1 MTLRNLKEIIG
12 QKAAITLLTKAIQK
26 KQIAHAYLFC
36 GPKGVGKKTTAKA
49 FLYHLFCH
57 FSSYDPCGK
66 CLPCQKLNKNIH
78 PDIYY
83 IAPEVRDIRIDSIRA
98 VERFL
103 HTGPLEAPYKVI
115 FIESA
120 EKLNPEAGNALLK
133 SLEEPPPYALFLL
146 ITEKPF
152 QILPTILSRTQMVR
166 FNPLPV
172 KTIKEY
178 LMKNFHMEDTL
189 AQSLA
194 ELSQGSLEIALEI
207 LDSGLLEELNA
218 FIKASSEKDIFQR
231 FKIIEKIIKFD
242 KSKQELFLYLLA
254 FWIWSSYLKKI
265 IHDFYPQALPEIIYQ
280 GNPYIALSVIS
291 QLQSALDYFLNRE
304 LTFFVLSQNL
314 FSKNI

>member
-1 MTLRNLKEIIG
+1 MIIRNLKEIIG

-26 KQIAHAYLFC
+26 KQTAHAYIFC
-36 GPKGVGKKTTAKA
+36 GPKGVGKNTTAQA
-49 FLYHLFCH
+49 FIYHLLCLI
-57 FSSYDPCGK
+57 SSEDPCGK
-66 CLPCQKLNKNIH
+66 CLSCQKLDKNIH
-78 PDIYY
+78 PDIFY
-83 IAPEVRDIRIDSIRA
+83 IAPELRDIKIDSIRA

-103 HTGPLEAPYKVI
+103 RTRPLMAPYKVI
-115 FIESA
+115 IIDNA

-178 LMKNFHMEDTL
+178 LMKNYHMESTL

-218 FIKASSEKDIFQR
+218 FIKASAEKDVFQR
-231 FKIIEKIIKFD
+231 FKIIEKITKFD
-242 KSKQELFLYLLA
+242 KTKQELFLYLLA
-254 FWIWSSYLKKI
+254 LWVWSSFLKRI
-265 IHDFYPQALPEIIYQ
+265 TQDFYPQALPEIIYQ
-280 GNPYIALSVIS
+280 GNPYKALTLIS
-291 QLQSALDYFLNRE
+291 QIQSALDYFLNRE
-304 LTFFVLSQNL
+304 LSFFILSQNL
-314 FSKNI
+314 FDNI